1 MEQQIITWSEIK
13 LSLNDLSK
21 YNIIE
26 DASFDDFIELTIP
39 PNKSGY
45 NENKDWIMSF
55 YHLIFKRRNQR
66 FNEIKESMG
75 LNNFD
80 PDSLTPEQLDDLS
93 NTNKEYC
100 ELDRLYK
107 KLDIFIKDKKHDNWI
122 IEPWNDGLQMTPL
135 NIAPFFKNYIDRM
148 GVKKIVF
155 LSATILDL
163 PGFRETFGLDK
174 DNTFLLKVDS
184 NFDPNKSP
192 IIYNPVCKMNYNSI
206 NDNLDKIK
214 FAIEDILNKHPN
226 EKGIIHT
233 GNNTISKYLQE
244 NLNSNRLLVR
254 YGDVVNTDIIKKH
267 VSNNKPTVLVS
278 SSLAEGVDLKNDLS
292 RFQIIVKLPWVSLTD
307 KRVKAKIEQD
317 ENWYA
322 VEMFKKLIQ
331 QCGRSTR
338 NEDDYSIT
346 YILDESFKYWFNKN
360 KRKGWFSPQFC
371 KRLRF

>member
-1 MEQQIITWSEIK
+1 MS
-13 LSLNDLSK
+13 
-21 YNIIE
+21 
-26 DASFDDFIELTIP
+26 FIELTIP

-278 SSLAEGVDLKNDLS
+278 SSLMYFTLVFLLTYTGLPDGV
-292 RFQIIVKLPWVSLTD
+292 V
-307 KRVKAKIEQD
+307 
-317 ENWYA
+317 
-322 VEMFKKLIQ
+322 LI
-331 QCGRSTR
+331 
-338 NEDDYSIT
+338 
-346 YILDESFKYWFNKN
+346 
-360 KRKGWFSPQFC
+360 
-371 KRLRF
+371 